1 MEFIKSCMA
10 DFILFGGLEGFIF
23 CLFFEKI
30 GECRKFKWY
39 EWLVLS
45 IGNCIISKTFPPMI
59 YQIVMCFWMSFILYF
74 TKKFNISLSIK
85 YPFIWFFIMFI
96 IEILYSILLE
106 KTIKY
111 DDFINPYF
119 IISSILMVMFGTL
132 TKIMP
137 MWAIFLLCLYSCRD
151 IYQKSPI
158 ELNNDFIGKD
168 KDWHFKRSVLIMVLY
183 LIAALVLYYFGI
195 YEVCKC
201 IMLSLIMVDLM
212 LFKNDKEYI

>member
-1 MEFIKSCMA
+1 M
-10 DFILFGGLEGFIF
+10 GFH
-23 CLFFEKI
+23 CSSNVR
-30 GECRKFKWY
+30 C
-39 EWLVLS
+39 
-45 IGNCIISKTFPPMI
+45 
-59 YQIVMCFWMSFILYF
+59 
-74 TKKFNISLSIK
+74 
-85 YPFIWFFIMFI
+85 
-96 IEILYSILLE
+96 
-106 KTIKY
+106 
-111 DDFINPYF
+111 F